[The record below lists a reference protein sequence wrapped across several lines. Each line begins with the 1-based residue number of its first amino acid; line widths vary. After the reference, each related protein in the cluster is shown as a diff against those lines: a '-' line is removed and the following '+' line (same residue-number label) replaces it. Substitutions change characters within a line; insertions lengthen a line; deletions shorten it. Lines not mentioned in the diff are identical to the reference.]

1 MSTIRVTVTRI
12 EDVRP
17 HPNADALELATV
29 GGWQVIIK
37 KDTYRDGDAIVY
49 FEQGV
54 ILPREIAESLGVVNY
69 LANRTDMNGEKVLVI
84 HRVRL
89 RGEPSFG
96 LVIAAEPGMNV
107 GDDVAEH
114 YSARKYFPPVRTTA
128 GDSLGSH
135 PHFPSYTEIENLRSY
150 PGILADDEEVIV
162 TEKIHGTN
170 CRVGFVA
177 ESVDGQR
184 TLVRMAG
191 SKGLR
196 RKEPAEPDLLATN
209 TYWFPFT
216 LPGVETLLRELFEQ
230 GHNRAVLYGEVF
242 GQGIQSYAYS
252 QPGIAFRGFDLLRGS
267 SFADYDEFLEL
278 CQRHAVPTVPL
289 VERGPFSLAQVKRLS
304 DGDSLVGGKHGRE
317 GVVVKPIHERT
328 HPEIGRVI
336 LKYIG
341 DQYLFGKAA
350 DQDTTDM

>member
-1 MSTIRVTVTRI
+1 MSTIRVIVTTI
-12 EDVRP
+12 EAVRP

-37 KDTYRDGDAIVY
+37 KNTYRDGDAIVY
-49 FEQGV
+49 FEQGTV
-54 ILPREIAESLGVVNY
+54 LPREVSEALGVTNY
-69 LANRTDMNGEKVLVI
+69 LAQRTDLDGNKVLVI

-96 LVIAAEPGMNV
+96 LVIAAEPGMQV
-107 GDDVAEH
+107 GDDVAER
-114 YSARKYFPPVRTTA
+114 YGAKKYFPPVRTTA

-150 PGILADDEEVIV
+150 PNIFAAGEEVII

-170 CRVGFVA
+170 CRVGCVA

-184 TLVRMAG
+184 TLIRMAG

-196 RKEPAEPDLLATN
+196 RKEPEPELLGTN

-216 LPGVETLLRELFEQ
+216 LPGVGTLLAELFAE

-242 GQGIQSYAYS
+242 GHGIQAYHYGQS
-252 QPGIAFRGFDLLRGS
+252 TIAFRAFDLLRGAD
-267 SFADYDEFLEL
+267 FAGYDEFLARCE
-278 CQRHAVPTVPL
+278 RHAIPTVPL
-289 VERGPFSLAQVKRLS
+289 VERGPFSLARVKQLS
-304 DGDSLVGGKHGRE
+304 DGDSLAGGTHGRE
-317 GVVVKPIHERT
+317 GVVVRPVVERT

-336 LKYIG
+336 LKYVG

-350 DQDTTDM
+350 EQDSTDL